1 MIKFFRK
8 IRQQMLADK
17 KITNYSLYAVGE
29 ILLVVVGILIA
40 LQINNKNESR
50 KLVQKEIEVLQLLQ
64 ESLAKDLVKFQKVSS
79 FYKVSEKSI
88 KRVLNHLENNLP
100 YEDILATDFFNTTIY
115 YVQSSFTNG
124 PFETLKSSG
133 LELISN
139 TNLRLKIVDV
149 YDDWDITMEA
159 GENRYIELIM
169 DAGLN
174 KHDLRF
180 DVFLHGTFKNDVVL
194 GVMNPTDYKSLK
206 EDKKY
211 IYSLK
216 TQLNLMGWLVEKPI
230 HEATLHGSRLKDL
243 IKNELEQLDK

>member
-17 KITNYSLYAVGE
+17 KITNYFLYAVGE

-50 KLVQKEIEVLQLLQ
+50 KLVQKEIEILQLLQ

-124 PFETLKSSG
+124 PFEKLKSSG

-180 DVFLHGTFKNDVVL
+180 DEFLHGTFKNDVVL

>member
-1 MIKFFRK
+1 
-8 IRQQMLADK
+8 MLADK

-50 KLVQKEIEVLQLLQ
+50 KLVQKEIEILQLLQ

-100 YEDILATDFFNTTIY
+100 YEDTLATDFFNTTIY

-180 DVFLHGTFKNDVVL
+180 DEFLHGTFKNDVVL

>member
-17 KITNYSLYAVGE
+17 KITNYFLYAVGE

-88 KRVLNHLENNLP
+88 NRVLNHLENNLP

-180 DVFLHGTFKNDVVL
+180 DEFLHGTFKNDVVL

>member
-1 MIKFFRK
+1 
-8 IRQQMLADK
+8 MLADK
-17 KITNYSLYAVGE
+17 KITNYFLYAVGE

-50 KLVQKEIEVLQLLQ
+50 KLVQKEIEILQLLQ

-100 YEDILATDFFNTTIY
+100 YEDTLATDFFNTTIY

-180 DVFLHGTFKNDVVL
+180 DEFLHGTFKNDVVL

-230 HEATLHGSRLKDL
+230 HETTLHGSRLKDL

>member
-17 KITNYSLYAVGE
+17 KITNYFLYAVGE

-50 KLVQKEIEVLQLLQ
+50 KLVQKEIEILQLLQ

-100 YEDILATDFFNTTIY
+100 YEDTLATDFFNTTIY

-180 DVFLHGTFKNDVVL
+180 DEFLHGTFKNDVVL

-230 HEATLHGSRLKDL
+230 HEATLHGNRLKDL

>member
-17 KITNYSLYAVGE
+17 KITNYFLYAVGE

-50 KLVQKEIEVLQLLQ
+50 KLVQKEIEILQLLQ

-100 YEDILATDFFNTTIY
+100 YEDTLATDFFNTTIY

-180 DVFLHGTFKNDVVL
+180 DEFLHGTFKNDVVL

-230 HEATLHGSRLKDL
+230 HETTLHGSRLKDL